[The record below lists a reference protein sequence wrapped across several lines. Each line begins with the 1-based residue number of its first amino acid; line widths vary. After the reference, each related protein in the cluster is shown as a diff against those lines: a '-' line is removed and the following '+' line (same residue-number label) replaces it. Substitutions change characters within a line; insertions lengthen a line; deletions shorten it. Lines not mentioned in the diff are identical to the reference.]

1 MNLSPADGLSFAV
14 VPENEMTDDLDRAI
28 RNILVA
34 CFLKDA
40 DHFSNQRWWH
50 SPHQWSVLAL
60 TGDGGIV
67 GVLCVVERTVTV
79 GGSGLTVAG
88 IGNVCTLPEW
98 RGMGIADAVMATA
111 LAEAG
116 KRSLDAGLLFCKPA
130 LEKVYA
136 RMGWKT
142 VDGAVYMEDADGGMT
157 TLPAENIAMS
167 IPVAIEAFPA
177 GDIDLR
183 GRDW

>member
-1 MNLSPADGLSFAV
+1 
-14 VPENEMTDDLDRAI
+14 
-28 RNILVA
+28 
-34 CFLKDA
+34 
-40 DHFSNQRWWH
+40 
-50 SPHQWSVLAL
+50 
-60 TGDGGIV
+60 
-67 GVLCVVERTVTV
+67 
-79 GGSGLTVAG
+79 
-88 IGNVCTLPEW
+88 
-98 RGMGIADAVMATA
+98 MGIADAVMAAA

-116 KRSLDAGLLFCKPA
+116 KRSLQAGLLFCKPA

-136 RMGWKT
+136 RMGWKA
-142 VDGAVYMEDADGGMT
+142 VDGAVYMEDADGGIT